1 MKFRIC
7 EIVSLC
13 DNAISLVIT
22 NFELYHFSLSI
33 FSRSSRIELLWASN
47 ILVHEKRCAVVMSRF
62 VISKRFLWA
71 MTHVER
77 FRLLNHCRS
86 SHLLLSFP
94 ELHDLCRC
102 YTMRVRAIS
111 MNTLLS
117 LWNIVDHIFNLIE
130 FVMDTLDGL
139 YIRFTASLASW
150 KAKIETCSHRAVL
163 RGIETFFV
171 LSTYRG

>member
-22 NFELYHFSLSI
+22 NFELYPFSLSI
-33 FSRSSRIELLWASN
+33 SSRIELLWASN

-71 MTHVER
+71 MYAHVKR
-77 FRLLNHCRS
+77 FRLLHHCRS

-102 YTMRVRAIS
+102 YTMRVRAIPMS
-111 MNTLLS
+111 TLL

-150 KAKIETCSHRAVL
+150 KAKIETRSHRAVL

-171 LSTYRG
+171 LSTYRR